1 MAQRAPRRDLTGKR
15 QRHAHPA
22 ALRAELGGVVE
33 AVNKGPHLDLMRDA
47 CYILPEGAFLRFL
60 FYGYVS
66 MLTLWMVMASVGF
79 WFSSTAV

>member
-15 QRHAHPA
+15 QRH
-22 ALRAELGGVVE
+22 R
-33 AVNKGPHLDLMRDA
+33 KGPSDRRWKA
-47 CYILPEGAFLRFL
+47 ILVFSLRKKAPTATGASLRFL